1 MSGPPARWLV
11 EAGAVGAGGFL
22 GSLFR
27 YWLSGAVYVLIPAP
41 RLPWGTLAVNVLGCF
56 AIGLLGGLA
65 ETRGVLTATGRLFLL
80 IGVLGGFTTFSTFG
94 YETLALL
101 REQAVARAAANIA
114 LQVALSLTAA
124 WGGLATSRLW

>member
-1 MSGPPARWLV
+1 MTGPPARWLV
-11 EAGAVGAGGFL
+11 DAGAVGAGGFI
-22 GSLFR
+22 GSVLR
-27 YWLSGAVYVLIPAP
+27 YWLSGAVYLLVPAP

-65 ETRGVLTATGRLFLL
+65 EARGVLTPGTRLFLL

-101 REQAVARAAANIA
+101 REQAVARAALNVA
-114 LQVALSLTAA
+114 LQVVAGLTAA